1 MVAIG
6 LDAVTAPMSV
16 ATADPGTVTPIDQI
30 NGAVPPGVMAPL
42 VDKTVRLDTID
53 VDGNRLFIFGG
64 IRKPGTRTPIHKHRD
79 HLRAERDHH

>member
-1 MVAIG
+1 
-6 LDAVTAPMSV
+6 
-16 ATADPGTVTPIDQI
+16 
-30 NGAVPPGVMAPL
+30 
-42 VDKTVRLDTID
+42 VRLDTID